1 MCRKSKKYKEVLHSS
16 WIHGLPG
23 ERYPP
28 GHHAFRMRASTS
40 SRASKVSCAE
50 QITWLCSP
58 SMRLLRRQTDR
69 SKWKAC
75 LECTQCTQCTQCK
88 YTYIVEI
95 SRTLFTQ
102 LYINI
107 TVWFYV
113 NLALRYCLLR
123 FSIYGICWLMY
134 LLHWFPMAANR
145 LYWMLTLGG
154 KRSTTCL
161 RQKDCCLEASP
172 AQSKHL
178 STWRITYKSIHHLS
192 DALAALAR
200 TKEAARCA
208 NWKFLFTVGP
218 SGWLAVQNR
227 NSWKQKWSCP
237 ECVNVAEHFRTRAQ
251 GVRHGETRWDTLRHG
266 ETRTRIDRDRLCFCT
281 VSHTG
286 SIGSI
291 GRPGGHG
298 FLDRAQGAGG
308 NKESDPVFHSEGLV
322 ESCGVPSDKYNYQTH
337 SKYIKLMSISLHSH
351 SIRWYLYDR
360 TLAGYINPKKVAPLK

>member
-16 WIHGLPG
+16 CIHLAFMGFP
-23 ERYPP
+23 EPR
-28 GHHAFRMRASTS
+28 HHAFRMRASTS
-40 SRASKVSCAE
+40 SRASKVSCTE

-88 YTYIVEI
+88 YAYIVEI
-95 SRTLFTQ
+95 SWTPFTQ

-145 LYWMLTLGG
+145 LYRMLTLGG

-161 RQKDCCLEASP
+161 WQKDCCLEASS

-200 TKEAARCA
+200 TKEAARFA

-218 SGWLAVQNR
+218 SGWLKVQNR

-251 GVRHGETRWDTLRHG
+251 GVRHGETRWDTDTDRQRQTLFLYSESYSVHRIH
-266 ETRTRIDRDRLCFCT
+266 RTPRRSRI
-281 VSHTG
+281 SG
-286 SIGSI
+286 
-291 GRPGGHG
+291 
-298 FLDRAQGAGG
+298 QGAGRRWEQREWSSVSQWG
-308 NKESDPVFHSEGLV
+308 
-322 ESCGVPSDKYNYQTH
+322 SCGVLWSTKWQVQLSNTFKVHQ
-337 SKYIKLMSISLHSH
+337 
-351 SIRWYLYDR
+351 
-360 TLAGYINPKKVAPLK
+360 INVNIIAFT